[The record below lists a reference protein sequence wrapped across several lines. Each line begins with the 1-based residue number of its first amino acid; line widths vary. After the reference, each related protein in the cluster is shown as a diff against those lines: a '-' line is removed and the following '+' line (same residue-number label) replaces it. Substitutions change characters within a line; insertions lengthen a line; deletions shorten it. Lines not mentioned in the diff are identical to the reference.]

1 MRVFVTGGTGL
12 VGSRL
17 VRRLQERGDQVVL
30 LSRRPALA
38 REKFG
43 SACSVVEGDPTQAG
57 AWMDSV
63 AECDAVINLAGENI
77 FARRWSEEFKA
88 VLRASR
94 INGTDNVVQALAR
107 RPLGSDGQPKV
118 LVNASAIGYYGPH
131 ADEEITEQSPAGDDF
146 LAHLCIDWEKAAR
159 TAEPL
164 GIRVA
169 LVRVGVVLDR
179 AGGAL
184 AKMLTPFK
192 MCAGGPVGSGKQW
205 MAWVHHEDLVGIF
218 LLPLDNRAACGPLN
232 GTAPTPV
239 SNKEFGHALG
249 RALGRP
255 SFMPT
260 PKFALRLMLGEVAD
274 VLTTGQRVLPQRP
287 QALGYQFKFPHID
300 AALADVLK

>member
-1 MRVFVTGGTGL
+1 
-12 VGSRL
+12 
-17 VRRLQERGDQVVL
+17 L
-30 LSRRPALA
+30 LSVP
-38 REKFG
+38 
-43 SACSVVEGDPTQAG
+43 
-57 AWMDSV
+57 
-63 AECDAVINLAGENI
+63 NI

-88 VLRASR
+88 VLRESR
-94 INGTDNVVQALAR
+94 SKGTDNVVQALAR

-131 ADEEITEQSPAGDDF
+131 TDEEITEASPAGDDF
-146 LAHLCIDWEKAAR
+146 LARLCIDWEKTAR
-159 TAEPL
+159 AAEPL

-179 AGGAL
+179 EGGAL

>member
-17 VRRLQERGDQVVL
+17 VRRLQERGDQVAL
-30 LSRRPALA
+30 LTRRPAVA
-38 REKFG
+38 RAKFG
-43 SACSVVEGDPTQAG
+43 SACNVVEGDPTQAG
-57 AWMDSV
+57 AWMDSI

-88 VLRASR
+88 LLRDSR
-94 INGTDNVVQALAR
+94 IKGTDNVVQALAR
-107 RPLGSDGQPKV
+107 KPLGNDGQPKV

-131 ADEEITEQSPAGDDF
+131 ADEEITEDSPAGNDF
-146 LAHLCIDWEKAAR
+146 LANLCVDWEKAAR
-159 TAEPL
+159 AAEPL
-164 GIRVA
+164 DIRVA

-179 AGGAL
+179 EGGAL

-192 MCAGGPVGSGKQW
+192 MFAGGPVGSGRQW
-205 MAWVHHEDLVGIF
+205 VAWVHQEDLIGIL
-218 LLPLDNRAACGPLN
+218 LLPLDNRTACGPLN
-232 GTAPTPV
+232 GTAPAPV
-239 SNKEFGHALG
+239 TNKEFGHALG
-249 RALGRP
+249 RALCRP

-260 PKFALRLMLGEVAD
+260 PGFALRLMLGEVAEII
-274 VLTTGQRVLPQRP
+274 TTGQRVLPKRP